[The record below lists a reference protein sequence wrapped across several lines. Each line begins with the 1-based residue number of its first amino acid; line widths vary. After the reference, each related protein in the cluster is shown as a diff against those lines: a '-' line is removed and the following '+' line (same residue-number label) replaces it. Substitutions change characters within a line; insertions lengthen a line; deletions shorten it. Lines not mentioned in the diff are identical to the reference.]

1 MGNTRRFDDYDR
13 EKRLQK
19 IKSSKNK
26 LDKHRKLIYN
36 VVSSRKDDA
45 EFDELLEY
53 DTYTK
58 IKRR

>member
-1 MGNTRRFDDYDR
+1 MGDTKRFDDLNRD
-13 EKRLQK
+13 KRLHK
-19 IKSSKNK
+19 VKSVKNK

-45 EFDELLEY
+45 EFDNILEY
-53 DTYTK
+53 DTYSK